1 MASRTEKP
9 EVAQGVRSVRL
20 FDDVVNLR
28 VQSRNQ
34 LAAELALGEI
44 PGDDGEASAAP
55 SCRAVPPCCGVRSL
69 RGLERW
75 AVRLESFRHLLS
87 TPA

>member
-9 EVAQGVRSVRL
+9 EVAQGVRSMWL
-20 FDDVVNLR
+20 FDDVVNLG
-28 VQSRNQ
+28 VLPSYQ
-34 LAAELALGEI
+34 LAAELTLSEI
-44 PGDDGEASAAP
+44 PGDDGEASAP
-55 SCRAVPPCCGVRSL
+55 PGCGAVSAGCGVRSL
-69 RGLERW
+69 RSLQRR